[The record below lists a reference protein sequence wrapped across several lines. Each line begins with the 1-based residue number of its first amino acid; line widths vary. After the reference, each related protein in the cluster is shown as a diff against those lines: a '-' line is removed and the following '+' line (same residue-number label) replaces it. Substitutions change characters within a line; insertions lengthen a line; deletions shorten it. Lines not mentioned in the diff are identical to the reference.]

1 MTWQPITLICCLV
14 WSNLC
19 ICCPG
24 VVELVRSNLGTSF
37 PLFHALDT
45 WSTAWSLSPR
55 YLKFISFQYCQESA
69 KRQRISANLNIIL
82 YIGLGTMAIGLI
94 ITFVGIGEKG
104 FKTIQLRKH
113 FKHTQTQI
121 NQLLNIRRD
130 GSHLHAFHGH
140 KRSKEAVVVK
150 SFKILALT
158 LIFQIFKGDITKT
171 VSKH

>member
-1 MTWQPITLICCLV
+1 MVVTFYNIFHPSSPQAPLYWITNPGSGHLIHSL
-14 WSNLC
+14 
-19 ICCPG
+19 IPCP
-24 VVELVRSNLGTSF
+24 S
-37 PLFHALDT
+37 
-45 WSTAWSLSPR
+45 

-130 GSHLHAFHGH
+130 GSQLY
-140 KRSKEAVVVK
+140 S
-150 SFKILALT
+150 
-158 LIFQIFKGDITKT
+158 
-171 VSKH
+171 

>member
-1 MTWQPITLICCLV
+1 
-14 WSNLC
+14 
-19 ICCPG
+19 
-24 VVELVRSNLGTSF
+24 
-37 PLFHALDT
+37 
-45 WSTAWSLSPR
+45 
-55 YLKFISFQYCQESA
+55 
-69 KRQRISANLNIIL
+69 
-82 YIGLGTMAIGLI
+82 MAIGLI

-140 KRSKEAVVVK
+140 KRSKEAVVVVVK

-158 LIFQIFKGDITKT
+158 LIFQIFKGDSTKT

>member
-1 MTWQPITLICCLV
+1 
-14 WSNLC
+14 
-19 ICCPG
+19 
-24 VVELVRSNLGTSF
+24 
-37 PLFHALDT
+37 
-45 WSTAWSLSPR
+45 
-55 YLKFISFQYCQESA
+55 
-69 KRQRISANLNIIL
+69 
-82 YIGLGTMAIGLI
+82 MAIGLI

-130 GSHLHAFHGH
+130 GFHLHAFHGH

-158 LIFQIFKGDITKT
+158 LIFQIFEGDSTKT
-171 VSKH
+171 RGIMMGVECKCNYVDFSK

>member
-1 MTWQPITLICCLV
+1 MVSTFYNIFHQRSPQAPLYWITNPGSGHLIHSL
-14 WSNLC
+14 
-19 ICCPG
+19 IPCP
-24 VVELVRSNLGTSF
+24 
-37 PLFHALDT
+37 H
-45 WSTAWSLSPR
+45 

-121 NQLLNIRRD
+121 NQLLNIRRG
-130 GSHLHAFHGH
+130 GSHFYAFHGQ
-140 KRSKEAVVVK
+140 E
-150 SFKILALT
+150 FKKLWWMNL
-158 LIFQIFKGDITKT
+158 LKC
-171 VSKH
+171 

>member
-1 MTWQPITLICCLV
+1 MGAQH
-14 WSNLC
+14 SDRH
-19 ICCPG
+19 G
-24 VVELVRSNLGTSF
+24 RTSF

-45 WSTAWSLSPR
+45 WSTAWSLCPR

-150 SFKILALT
+150 SFKILAIS
-158 LIFQIFKGDITKT
+158 LIFQIFKGDSTKT